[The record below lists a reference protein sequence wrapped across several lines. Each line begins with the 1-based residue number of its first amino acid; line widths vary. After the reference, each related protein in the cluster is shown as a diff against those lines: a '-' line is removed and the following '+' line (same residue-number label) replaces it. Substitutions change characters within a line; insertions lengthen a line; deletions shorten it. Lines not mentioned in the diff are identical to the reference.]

1 MSCLVMSLH
10 TCRECRLVAVAFL
23 NQLSTAVQ
31 PYPCVL
37 PQPFIPLCQLCQ
49 CVSSRNSLKF
59 NLISSV
65 SLPIQAQ
72 IEHGKT
78 LPTPHSSIT
87 ATNLFGW
94 PHRPS
99 HFAKAELQPHRTV
112 FFFSVWAPAW
122 ALVSQLNQVH
132 TQVRLVAH
140 ANPPLQVLTPAAA
153 AAVAYGEVQQSWQ
166 DKEHTHSH
174 WSHTSTQG
182 GQGQARL
189 HTHIHVTPPP
199 PPHHHHHH
207 HHYAGSSLRTETEL
221 GGAVNHWQ
229 WKREV
234 LAGAEE
240 RVGRD

>member
-1 MSCLVMSLH
+1 MMMSLH

-112 FFFSVWAPAW
+112 FFFCLSPSMSLSVPAEP
-122 ALVSQLNQVH
+122 SPHSGQVGGTCQSPTPSPNPSSSSSSSSGLWGSAAELTGQRTH
-132 TQVRLVAH
+132 TL
-140 ANPPLQVLTPAAA
+140 PLEPH
-153 AAVAYGEVQQSWQ
+153 
-166 DKEHTHSH
+166 KHTR
-174 WSHTSTQG
+174 G
-182 GQGQARL
+182 
-189 HTHIHVTPPP
+189 
-199 PPHHHHHH
+199 
-207 HHYAGSSLRTETEL
+207 AGPS
-221 GGAVNHWQ
+221 
-229 WKREV
+229 
-234 LAGAEE
+234 
-240 RVGRD
+240 